1 MNAGKFENTMNKWFK
16 ILIYIMFIMI
26 ITYLV
31 VTFAQASI
39 VVDYLKDQ
47 ENEIHEDPLKLIS
60 ATAIANTHDGRDVY
74 VLKDPL
80 YKTSFISDSTSN
92 SLSVSIYPFVLFND
106 DHETDMMAI
115 VVSDFQIDDSNAVLD
130 DDDYHILQAYITFD
144 DTVTINDYEA
154 QTFTETFVTTFDDKM
169 KLLFVDV
176 SLFEHTNI
184 KDIQFFYPTEQGFE
198 ETLVTLSNSELSS
211 INNSGIFDS
220 SFDRDIKE
228 VTVENL
234 AISKVFSNDY
244 ETNTFIYYNAS
255 WLESLKDYNSYYIK
269 YAIYEMLFV
278 IPLTYLIFFHKQVRQ
293 KTKNNKAL
301 KMKAYKDRQEKYKKM
316 YRGK

>member
-1 MNAGKFENTMNKWFK
+1 MNKWFK

-47 ENEIHEDPLKLIS
+47 ENEIKDNPLELIG

-74 VLKDPL
+74 VLKEPL
-80 YKTSFISDSTSN
+80 YETSFSNDETSN
-92 SLSVSIYPFVLFND
+92 SLSVSIYAFVLFND
-106 DHETDMMAI
+106 DNKTDMMAI
-115 VVSDFQIDDSNAVLD
+115 VVSNFQIDDANAALD

-154 QTFTETFVTTFDDKM
+154 QTFTETFVTTFDDEM
-169 KLLFVDV
+169 KLLFIDV
-176 SLFEHTNI
+176 SLFKDTNI
-184 KDIQFFYPTEQGFE
+184 KDIQFFYPTEEGFE
-198 ETLVTLSNSELSS
+198 KTLVTLSNSELSI
-211 INNSGIFDS
+211 INNSGVFDS
-220 SFDRDIKE
+220 SYHRDIKD

-234 AISKVFSNDY
+234 TISQIFSDDY
-244 ETNTFIYYNAS
+244 ETNTLIYYNSS
-255 WLESLKDYNSYYIK
+255 WLESLKSYNSYYIK

-278 IPLTYLIFFHKQVRQ
+278 IPLTYLIFFHKQVRS
-293 KTKNNKAL
+293 KAKNNKAL
-301 KMKAYKDRQEKYKKM
+301 KMKAYKDRQEKYKEM